1 MPLTLVCI
9 PTAIGAD
16 ERPRYNELIR
26 RLAAAVRERTELADG
41 FAFALDTSITL
52 PEVAEWIAMERLC
65 CPFLTFL
72 LDVSPGGATQL
83 TLSGPEGVKA
93 ILRHAIT
100 AASD

>member
-1 MPLTLVCI
+1 
-9 PTAIGAD
+9 
-16 ERPRYNELIR
+16 
-26 RLAAAVRERTELADG
+26 
-41 FAFALDTSITL
+41 
-52 PEVAEWIAMERLC
+52 MERLC

-72 LDVSPGGATQL
+72 LDVSPGGPTQL